1 MKKILKSIFGVALIF
16 ALFYGAKFLSVNDGF
31 AVTIDNKSENLYLFS
46 SFLSLMIVF
55 NLLLQ
60 TRLRRFLPIILSIFS
75 LVILSCAILLA
86 VFSELGYY
94 SGPMADDVIFLVL
107 LITSGI
113 VFLLYNFKLET
124 EV

>member
-94 SGPMADDVIFLVL
+94 SGPMANDVVSLVL
-107 LITSGI
+107 LTTSGI

>member
-16 ALFYGAKFLSVNDGF
+16 ALFYGANFLSVNNSF
-31 AVTIDNKSENLYLFS
+31 ASTMDNKPENLYLFS
-46 SFLSLMIVF
+46 SFLSLIIVF

-60 TRLRRFLPIILSIFS
+60 TRLKKFLPVTLSITS
-75 LVILSCAILLA
+75 LIFLSCGILLA

-94 SGPMADDVIFLVL
+94 AGPMANDVIFLVG
-107 LITSGI
+107 LIASGI
-113 VFLLYNFKLET
+113 VFLLYHFKLET

>member
-1 MKKILKSIFGVALIF
+1 M
-16 ALFYGAKFLSVNDGF
+16 SVNDGF

>member
-16 ALFYGAKFLSVNDGF
+16 ALFYGAKFLSVNDSF

-60 TRLRRFLPIILSIFS
+60 TRLRRFLPIILSSFS
-75 LVILSCAILLA
+75 LVVLSCAILLA

>member
-16 ALFYGAKFLSVNDGF
+16 ALFYGANFLSVNNSF
-31 AVTIDNKSENLYLFS
+31 ASTMDNKSENLYLFS
-46 SFLSLMIVF
+46 SFLSLIIVF

-60 TRLRRFLPIILSIFS
+60 TKLKKFLPMILSVVS
-75 LVILSCAILLA
+75 LVVLSCAILLA

-94 SGPMADDVIFLVL
+94 SGPMANDVVSLVL
-107 LITSGI
+107 LTTSGI
-113 VFLLYNFKLET
+113 VFLLYHFKLET